1 MCGIVGIVTA
11 PDAPLVAAEEL
22 IRLRDTICHRGPD
35 SEGAHL
41 DPHCG
46 LGIRRLSI
54 IDLQTGDQPI
64 YSETG
69 DVCVIMNGEIYNF
82 TELGR
87 VLSQQGHRFSTRSD
101 TEVLVH
107 GYEAWGIRG
116 LLDRLNGMFSFALL
130 DRARRRLF
138 VARDR
143 LGEKP
148 LYYYT
153 SGRRFAFASELTALL
168 VTREAPFEIDLQALS
183 YYLAVHFVPG
193 DQTIVRSIK
202 KLLPGHYLEISLDKP
217 VPRVAPY
224 WELRESTARPST
236 YRELLEETRAR
247 VREAVH
253 SRMIADVP
261 LGAYLSGGV
270 DSSIMVSLMTE
281 AAHSVDTFSIGFEEP
296 TLDESLHSWRVAQ
309 ALGTRHHHF
318 VFDITKVR
326 DILPTVVAHMDE
338 PVGDPA
344 YLPVYWLSR
353 DARQFVKVVLSGEGA
368 DEIFAGYG
376 YYRGRSH
383 RQRPGVLARL
393 RDWLRNVDTEDNGC
407 SFLVSATETLSGFP
421 VLTTPSE
428 RIRLVAGESAG
439 PEPDWHRRLR
449 EGAGRI
455 GDGLRVATLADI
467 LTWLPDDLL
476 MKLDKMTMA
485 NSLEG
490 RAPYL
495 DHRLVEFA
503 FNLPAET
510 KIADG
515 VGKRVLRDAFAGQLP
530 EGIGAREK
538 QGFVLPMG
546 RWLRGGLRELLLDAF
561 ATPTD
566 DGLEHE
572 AVRAVIDQTLVG
584 GQTRERLIYALLV
597 YRLWVLGVRS
607 GHTQSHTGLAEG
619 DLPRSGPR
627 ATRA

>member
-11 PDAPLVAAEEL
+11 PDARPVGSEEL
-22 IRLRDTICHRGPD
+22 IRLRDMILHRGPD
-35 SEGAHL
+35 SMGAHL

-69 DVCVIMNGEIYNF
+69 DVCVVMNGEIYNF
-82 TELGR
+82 GDLGR
-87 VLSQQGHRFSTRSD
+87 TLGQLGHHFTTRSD

-130 DRARRRLF
+130 DRTRRRLF

-148 LYYYT
+148 LYYCA
-153 SGRRFAFASELTALL
+153 SGQRFAFASELMPLL
-168 VTREAPFEIDLQALS
+168 VTREAPFEIDPQALS

-202 KLLPGHYLEISLDKP
+202 KLLPGHYLEVPLDKP
-217 VPRVAPY
+217 VPRIASY
-224 WELRESTARPST
+224 WELRESAARPRS
-236 YRELLEETRAR
+236 YPELLEETRAR

-253 SRMIADVP
+253 SRMVADVP
-261 LGAYLSGGV
+261 VGAYLSGGV

-281 AAHSVDTFSIGFEEP
+281 AAHSVDTFSIGFEESA
-296 TLDESLHSWRVAQ
+296 LDESPYSRRVAQ
-309 ALGTRHHHF
+309 VLGTRHHHF
-318 VFDITKVR
+318 VFDISKVR

-353 DARQFVKVVLSGEGA
+353 DARRFVKVVLSGEGA

-376 YYRGRSH
+376 YYRGRSW

-393 RDWLRNVDTEDNGC
+393 KDWLRDDGMAHDGR
-407 SFLVSATETLSGFP
+407 SFFPSSTETLSGFP
-421 VLTTPSE
+421 VLTTPAE
-428 RIRLVAGESAG
+428 RVRLMAREAAG
-439 PEPDWHRRLR
+439 PEPLWHRRLR
-449 EGAGRI
+449 EGTGRI
-455 GDGLRVATLADI
+455 ADGLRVATLVDI

-490 RAPYL
+490 RVPYL

-510 KIADG
+510 KVADG
-515 VGKRVLRDAFAGQLP
+515 IGKRVLRDAFSGQLP
-530 EGIGAREK
+530 DGIGAREK

-546 RWLRGGLRELLLDAF
+546 QWLRGGLRELLFDAF
-561 ATPTD
+561 ATPAD
-566 DGLEHE
+566 DGLEDE
-572 AVRAVIDQTLVG
+572 TVRAVIEQTVVG
-584 GQTRERLIYALLV
+584 GQARERLVYALLV
-597 YRLWVLGVRS
+597 YRLWVLAVRS
-607 GHTQSHTGLAEG
+607 GRTQAHTALAEG
-619 DLPRSGPR
+619 SLPPSASRIER
-627 ATRA
+627 A